1 MWIAEEA
8 VDLRYAVGLKSAMPK
23 IGDRC
28 HAIGIEDQPSGP
40 LIFKGKG

>member
-23 IGDRC
+23 IGDRVIPPKNGC
-28 HAIGIEDQPSGP
+28 VEN
-40 LIFKGKG
+40 